1 MVCCYDTIQVL
12 CLATWYVYIFCY
24 HTNNNNGNQQVCRSA
39 ATTMS
44 STSSAATAPRW
55 ADLPAN
61 VCDLVREHL
70 DPITLLRFPA
80 VCRHWFEACEES
92 PLLPLGVPAL
102 LTSGLDPDGYEIE
115 YDVEVGTFGL
125 HDVSAGGGGRKS
137 FLGKAEGL
145 KGRTWVGGN
154 HGWLTTIN
162 KGCDVEL
169 LNPLTGAWVR
179 LPSFATISRV
189 KVVGDLRV
197 CTPSAYIFN
206 NTHKIL
212 KVALCRTPAHAGY
225 LAVVIFSNGLLA
237 FTAAGGG
244 GEGECRWTAVK
255 NPATDASYMDA
266 IVLDGKLF
274 AVNEIGHVY
283 SWDLDGGAMTE
294 PAVFRDQRL
303 ISVANMTMTGAGST
317 WPLPV
322 ATISGFC
329 SSPYMAMESKICT
342 TTGECTPG
350 TVACGAEWCLTIG
363 EASTTSSCRSTS
375 STLAAAGGGVSQTL
389 GEIALFF
396 CGRAIPSSSPCGG
409 IGVVPI
415 LRRTASTSL
424 TRPTAT
430 TWPSLT

>member
-1 MVCCYDTIQVL
+1 
-12 CLATWYVYIFCY
+12 
-24 HTNNNNGNQQVCRSA
+24 
-39 ATTMS
+39 MS

-92 PLLPLGVPAL
+92 PLLPLGAPAL
-102 LTSGLDPDGYEIE
+102 LTSGLDPDSYEIE
-115 YDVEVGTFGL
+115 YDVEAGTFGL

-303 ISVANMTMTGAGST
+303 ISVANMTMTDMYNYGRMYSWDSRVWSRMVFDDRRSFHDLVMSLHELDAS
-317 WPLPV
+317 
-322 ATISGFC
+322 SGRWRRVTDF
-329 SSPYMAMESKICT
+329 
-342 TTGECTPG
+342 
-350 TVACGAEWCLTIG
+350 
-363 EASTTSSCRSTS
+363 
-375 STLAAAGGGVSQTL
+375 GGDR
-389 GEIALFF
+389 ALFLWASYPF
-396 CGRAIPSSSPCGG
+396 FITVRRYWCGTNLEADCVYLADTPYGYDVAIFDLNGHIKRQMDYSL
-409 IGVVPI
+409 VVEP
-415 LRRTASTSL
+415 LQMPMFFL
-424 TRPTAT
+424 P
-430 TWPSLT
+430 

>member
-1 MVCCYDTIQVL
+1 
-12 CLATWYVYIFCY
+12 
-24 HTNNNNGNQQVCRSA
+24 
-39 ATTMS
+39 MS

-92 PLLPLGVPAL
+92 PLLPLGAPAL
-102 LTSGLDPDGYEIE
+102 LTSGLDPDSYEIE
-115 YDVEVGTFGL
+115 YDVEAGTFGL

-303 ISVANMTMTGAGST
+303 ISVANMTMTVKDMYNYGRMYSWDSRVWSRMVFDDRRSFHDLVMSLHELDAS
-317 WPLPV
+317 
-322 ATISGFC
+322 SGRWRRVTDF
-329 SSPYMAMESKICT
+329 
-342 TTGECTPG
+342 
-350 TVACGAEWCLTIG
+350 
-363 EASTTSSCRSTS
+363 
-375 STLAAAGGGVSQTL
+375 GGDR
-389 GEIALFF
+389 ALFLWASYPF
-396 CGRAIPSSSPCGG
+396 FITVRRYWCGTNLEADCVYLADTPYGYDVAIFDLNGHIKRQMDYSL
-409 IGVVPI
+409 VVEP
-415 LRRTASTSL
+415 LQMPMFFL
-424 TRPTAT
+424 P
-430 TWPSLT
+430 

>member
-1 MVCCYDTIQVL
+1 
-12 CLATWYVYIFCY
+12 
-24 HTNNNNGNQQVCRSA
+24 VCRSA

-44 STSSAATAPRW
+44 SASSAATAPRW

-70 DPITLLRFPA
+70 DPITLLRFPII
-80 VCRHWFEACEES
+80 CRRWFEACEES
-92 PLLPLGVPAL
+92 PLLPLGAPAL
-102 LTSGLDPDGYEIE
+102 LMSGLDPDGYEIE

-154 HGWLTTIN
+154 HGWLTTID
-162 KGCDVEL
+162 KGCNVEL
-169 LNPLTGAWVR
+169 LNPLTGAWVH

-212 KVALCRTPAHAGY
+212 KVALCWTPAHVDGY

-237 FTAAGGG
+237 FMTAGGG
-244 GEGECRWTAVK
+244 GEGECRWTVAK

-266 IVLDGKLF
+266 IVLDRKLF

-294 PAVFRDQRL
+294 PAVVQGPEIDISGQHDHDRCGFYLAASGGDHQQLLL
-303 ISVANMTMTGAGST
+303 ISIHGYGVEDMYNYGRMYSWDSRVWSRM
-317 WPLPV
+317 V
-322 ATISGFC
+322 FDDR
-329 SSPYMAMESKICT
+329 
-342 TTGECTPG
+342 
-350 TVACGAEWCLTIG
+350 
-363 EASTTSSCRSTS
+363 RSFHDLVM
-375 STLAAAGGGVSQTL
+375 LAAAGGGVSQTL
-389 GEIALFF
+389 REIVLFF
-396 CGRAIPSSSPCGG
+396 WGRAIPSSSQCGG

-415 LRRTASTSL
+415 LRRTASTSP